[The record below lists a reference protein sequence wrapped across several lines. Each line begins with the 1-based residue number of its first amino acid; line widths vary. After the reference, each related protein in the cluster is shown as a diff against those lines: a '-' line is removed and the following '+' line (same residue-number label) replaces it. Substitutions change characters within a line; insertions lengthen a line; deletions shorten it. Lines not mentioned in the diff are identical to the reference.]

1 MINYG
6 KQSISSED
14 IKSVTDVLKSDFLTQ
29 GPCVPIFE
37 ELFTQEVNAA
47 YSTAVSSATA
57 ALHLACL
64 ALGLK
69 EGDQVWT
76 SPNSFVASANC
87 ALYCGASVDFV
98 DISPLTFN
106 IDVNLLAIK
115 LDQASKKNALP
126 KIIIPVHFAGL
137 SADMQSIK
145 ELSKKYGFR
154 IIEDASHATGGS
166 YKENKVGSCQYS
178 DIAVFSFHPVKII
191 TSGEGGMLCT
201 NNKKLD
207 QKIKLLRSH
216 GITKDAN
223 EMLDKNSTNLPWYYE
238 QHCLGF
244 NFRLTDI
251 QAALGIS
258 QLSRV
263 QDFIHQRAMIAS
275 IYQKELEDLPLQLQ
289 QQSDDIYSAWHLFVV
304 RVKSLNLNTREH
316 LYRHLK
322 ENGIYCQIHYIP
334 IPSQPY
340 YKSMGFDIE
349 SFPNTKQYYQECI
362 SLPIYPD
369 LNHDDLNFVIK
380 NIKNFFAKN
389 Q

>member
-29 GPCVPIFE
+29 GPCVPKFE

-115 LDQASKKNALP
+115 LDEASKRNALP

-137 SADMQSIK
+137 SADMQRIK
-145 ELSKKYGFR
+145 DLSNKYGFS

-166 YKENKVGSCQYS
+166 YKEYKVGSCQFS

-223 EMLDKNSTNLPWYYE
+223 EMLDKNSADLPWYYE
-238 QHCLGF
+238 QNCLGF
-244 NFRLTDI
+244 NYRLTDI

-263 QDFIHQRAMIAS
+263 QDFIHQRATIAS
-275 IYQKELEDLPLQLQ
+275 IYQKELADLPLQLQ

-304 RVKSLNLNTREH
+304 RVKSSKSNAREH

-340 YKSMGFDIE
+340 YQSLGFDIE
-349 SFPNTKQYYQECI
+349 NFPNTKQYYQECI
-362 SLPIYPD
+362 SLPVYPD

-380 NIKNFFAKN
+380 NIKNFFDKN
-389 Q
+389 

>member
-6 KQSISSED
+6 KQSISRED

-29 GPCVPIFE
+29 GPCVPKFE
-37 ELFTQEVNAA
+37 ELFTQQVNSA

-106 IDVNLLAIK
+106 IDINLLAIK
-115 LDQASKKNALP
+115 LDEASKKDALP

-166 YKENKVGSCQYS
+166 YKENQVGSCQYS

-223 EMLDKNSTNLPWYYE
+223 EILDRNSADLPWYYE

-244 NFRLTDI
+244 NYRLTDI

-258 QLSRV
+258 QLLRV
-263 QDFIHQRAMIAS
+263 QDFIQQRAMIAS
-275 IYQKELEDLPLQLQ
+275 LYQKELEDLPLQFQ

-304 RVKSLNLNTREH
+304 RVKSLNVNTREH

-340 YKSMGFDIE
+340 YQSMGFDIE

-380 NIKNFFAKN
+380 NIKNFFDKN
-389 Q
+389 